1 MQRILSKRVLRDIRE
16 NLLRYLALFFLVAM
30 VMYMVVA
37 IVGAAE
43 TIMQGTK
50 ESAAAHHREDG
61 QFGVFVPLTD
71 NEIAQITEKG
81 VTLQRDFSLDFH
93 LGQSTLR
100 VYQARETVD
109 LFVPSQGSELPAQ
122 GEILLEQHYAEKH
135 ELGLGDTLTVGGRD
149 FTVSGIGSTPDYDAV
164 YEKTSDTTV
173 DSNLFGVG
181 FVTSEDYEAL
191 KAGGENF
198 RTEDYTYTY
207 LLNDAMTD
215 QELKELLQSFELDR
229 SKVMDTYFLEMLED
243 AEETKNDIQDGIREL
258 LDGVNEL
265 ADGVDELAEHNAEL
279 TDAADTLFD
288 AMLEQVNDSLKD
300 AGVEVTLTS
309 SNYEQQLNTMI
320 ANPHAYTAS
329 MRQDLQDIK
338 KSLDELQE
346 YKDGIKAYTDG
357 VNAASDGSGKLVV
370 GMGQITANSDA
381 LNQGADAIF
390 NAILGMVNEQLQA
403 QFSAA
408 GFPFSGLPA
417 DDYGKELDQIVAT
430 FTQMGASQ
438 VAAQLSAVKSQL
450 DTVAQFRDGVKA
462 YTKGVGEASIGN
474 QQLFCG
480 LSTLYTASEPLVSGT
495 DAVVDAL
502 MDMVEAQLEESD
514 ISVNLTAD
522 NYKEEL
528 ERLTAEGS
536 SVDAKLK
543 DSLKE
548 AKDTLADLEDF
559 REGIIDYTDAVD
571 EIADGSREL
580 RDGVQELQ
588 DETDDMIEEYF
599 TFDIDNLT
607 QFLIAADN
615 PRIDAAAGDVII
627 NRFAGILAGIILM
640 VLFTYVISVFV
651 IHNIEKESS
660 VIGALYALGVT
671 RGQLLFH
678 YLLNPMLIAFLGGV
692 VGCIL
697 GFSKYGTGWQMGDS
711 IAYYSLPP
719 MRIVTPGYL
728 LFYSLIMPPVTAVV
742 VNYLVINK
750 KLKCTA
756 LSLLRNEQTA
766 GKAGRIQN
774 MNLGNMKFL
783 LRFQIRQMLREIR
796 SAFAVVIGMFI
807 CLLILIMSIDCAV
820 LCINFGNACLEET
833 KYAYMYTYKYPTE
846 DVPEGGTPAYVENLK
861 KEAYG
866 YNLDVTVLGI
876 DDDNPYFPIVTA
888 DKKNEIVISSA
899 AAQKFGVKVGDKLVL
914 SDEVNERDYAFTVKN
929 IVNFTSGVYVFL
941 DRDVMQ
947 ELFDQEDDYY
957 NVVFA
962 DHALDI
968 DNGRLYATVSKENV
982 EESSQIFTDM
992 MGPMVVMLVAI
1003 SALIFMIVM
1012 YLMMKVMIDRS
1023 AFSISLMKVFG
1034 YRRREIRRLYLDGNF
1049 YVILLGALICVP
1061 LAKWSMDLVY
1071 PYCIANVA
1079 IGMDLKFT
1087 PQIYIMIYG
1096 GIWLCYMV
1104 INFLLVGRL
1113 NKLVPA
1119 EVLKNR
1125 E

>member
-16 NLLRYLALFFLVAM
+16 NLLRYLALFFLVAL

-50 ESAAAHHREDG
+50 ESGRIHHREDG

-71 NEIAQITEKG
+71 DEIAQITEKG
-81 VTLQRDFSLDFH
+81 VTIQRDFSLDFH

-149 FTVSGIGSTPDYDAV
+149 FTVSGIGSTPDYDAA

-181 FVTSEDYEAL
+181 FVTAEDYEAL

-229 SKVMDTYFLEMLED
+229 SKVTDTYFLEMLAD

-309 SNYEQQLNTMI
+309 SNYEQQLNNMI

-329 MRQDLQDIK
+329 IRQDLQDAK
-338 KSLDELQE
+338 KSLEELQE

-408 GFPFSGLPA
+408 GFPFSGLTA
-417 DDYGKELDQIVAT
+417 DGYGKELDQMAAT

-438 VAAQLSAVKSQL
+438 VAAQLSAVKNQL

-514 ISVNLTAD
+514 ISVDLTAD

-559 REGIIDYTDAVD
+559 REGIIEYTDAVD

-692 VGCIL
+692 VGCLL

-750 KLKCTA
+750 KLNRTA

-807 CLLILIMSIDCAV
+807 CLLILMMSIDCAV

-846 DVPEGGTPAYVENLK
+846 DVPEGGIPAYVENLK

-992 MGPMVVMLVAI
+992 MGPMVVMLVVI

-1096 GIWLCYMV
+1096 GILLCYMV

>member
-50 ESAAAHHREDG
+50 ESGRIHHREDG

-71 NEIAQITEKG
+71 DEITQITEKG

-100 VYQARETVD
+100 VYQARKTVD

-149 FTVSGIGSTPDYDAV
+149 FTVSGIGSTPDYDAA

-181 FVTSEDYEAL
+181 FVTAQDYEAL
-191 KAGGENF
+191 KAGGENS

-215 QELKELLQSFELDR
+215 QELKEQLQSFELDR
-229 SKVMDTYFLEMLED
+229 SKVTDTYFLEMLAD

-300 AGVEVTLTS
+300 VGVEVTLTS
-309 SNYEQQLNTMI
+309 SNYEQQLNNMI

-390 NAILGMVNEQLQA
+390 NAILGMVNKQLQA

-408 GFPFSGLPA
+408 GFSELTA
-417 DDYGKELDQIVAT
+417 DGYGKELDQMAAM

-438 VAAQLSAVKSQL
+438 VAAQLSAVKNQL
-450 DTVAQFRDGVKA
+450 DKVAKFRDGVKA
-462 YTKGVGEASIGN
+462 YTKGVGEAAIGN

-514 ISVNLTAD
+514 ISVDLTAD

-678 YLLNPMLIAFLGGV
+678 YLLNPMLISFLGGV

-697 GFSKYGTGWQMGDS
+697 GFSKYGTGWQMEDS

-719 MRIVTPGYL
+719 MQIVTPGYL
-728 LFYSLIMPPVTAVV
+728 LFYSLIMPPVTAAV

-750 KLKCTA
+750 KLNRTA
-756 LSLLRNEQTA
+756 LSLIRNEQTA

-783 LRFQIRQMLREIR
+783 IRFQIRQMLREIR

-876 DDDNPYFPIVTA
+876 DDDNPYFPIATA

-899 AAQKFGVKVGDKLVL
+899 AAQKFGVKAGDKLVL

-992 MGPMVVMLVAI
+992 MGPMVVMLVVI

-1096 GIWLCYMV
+1096 GILLCYMV

>member
-43 TIMQGTK
+43 TIMQGTE
-50 ESAAAHHREDG
+50 ESAAVHHREDG

-71 NEIAQITEKG
+71 SEVTQITDKG
-81 VTLQRDFSLDFH
+81 VTVQQDFSLDFH
-93 LGQSTLR
+93 QGQATLR
-100 VYQARETVD
+100 IYQAREKID
-109 LFVPSQGSELPAQ
+109 LFAPEQGAELPMQ

-149 FTVSGIGSTPDYDAV
+149 FIVAGIGSTPDYDAT

-181 FVTSEDYEAL
+181 FVTAEDYEAL
-191 KAGGENF
+191 KAGGQNF

-207 LLNDAMTD
+207 LLNGAMTD

-229 SKVMDTYFLEMLED
+229 SKVTDTYFLEMLAD

-265 ADGVDELAEHNAEL
+265 TDGVDELAEHNTDL

-288 AMLEQVNDSLKD
+288 AMLEQVNDSLED

-320 ANPHAYTAS
+320 ADPHAYTAS
-329 MRQDLQDIK
+329 MQQDLQDIK

-346 YKDGIKAYTDG
+346 FRDGVKSYTDG
-357 VNAASDGSGKLVV
+357 VNAASAGGGALVG
-370 GMGQITANSDA
+370 GMSKITENSAA
-381 LNQGADAIF
+381 LNQGADGIF
-390 NAILGMVNEQLQA
+390 NAILGMVNEQLKA
-403 QFSAA
+403 QLEPYAA
-408 GFPFSGLPA
+408 YGITFSGLTL
-417 DDYGKELDQIVAT
+417 DGYGEQLDQMAAV
-430 FTQMGASQ
+430 FTKMGASQ
-438 VAAQLSAVKSQL
+438 TAAQLAAVKGQL

-462 YTKGVGEASIGN
+462 YTAGVGEAAGGS
-474 QQLFCG
+474 QQLFGG
-480 LSTLYTASEPLVSGT
+480 LSVLYTASEPLVSGT

-502 MDMVEAQLEESD
+502 MDMVEAQLKENNITVD
-514 ISVNLTAD
+514 LTAD

-528 ERLTAEGS
+528 DRLAAEGS
-536 SVDAKLK
+536 SMDIKLR
-543 DSLKE
+543 DSLQE

-559 REGIIDYTDAVD
+559 REGIIEYTDAVS
-571 EIADGSREL
+571 EIADGSKEL
-580 RDGVQELQ
+580 RDGVRELQ
-588 DETDDMIEEYF
+588 EEADDMIEEYF
-599 TFDIDNLT
+599 TFHIDNLT
-607 QFLIAADN
+607 QFLIAEDN
-615 PRIDAAAGDVII
+615 PRIDAAAGDVVI

-678 YLLNPMLIAFLGGV
+678 YLLNPMLISFLGGA

-719 MRIVTPGYL
+719 MQIVTPGYL
-728 LFYSLIMPPVTAVV
+728 LFYSLIMPPVTAAV

-750 KLKCTA
+750 KLKRTA

-796 SAFAVVIGMFI
+796 SA
-807 CLLILIMSIDCAV
+807 
-820 LCINFGNACLEET
+820 
-833 KYAYMYTYKYPTE
+833 
-846 DVPEGGTPAYVENLK
+846 
-861 KEAYG
+861 
-866 YNLDVTVLGI
+866 
-876 DDDNPYFPIVTA
+876 
-888 DKKNEIVISSA
+888 
-899 AAQKFGVKVGDKLVL
+899 
-914 SDEVNERDYAFTVKN
+914 
-929 IVNFTSGVYVFL
+929 
-941 DRDVMQ
+941 
-947 ELFDQEDDYY
+947 
-957 NVVFA
+957 
-962 DHALDI
+962 
-968 DNGRLYATVSKENV
+968 
-982 EESSQIFTDM
+982 
-992 MGPMVVMLVAI
+992 
-1003 SALIFMIVM
+1003 
-1012 YLMMKVMIDRS
+1012 
-1023 AFSISLMKVFG
+1023 
-1034 YRRREIRRLYLDGNF
+1034 
-1049 YVILLGALICVP
+1049 
-1061 LAKWSMDLVY
+1061 
-1071 PYCIANVA
+1071 
-1079 IGMDLKFT
+1079 
-1087 PQIYIMIYG
+1087 
-1096 GIWLCYMV
+1096 
-1104 INFLLVGRL
+1104 
-1113 NKLVPA
+1113 
-1119 EVLKNR
+1119 
-1125 E
+1125 

>member
-50 ESAAAHHREDG
+50 ESAAVHHREDG

-71 NEIAQITEKG
+71 DEIAQITEKG

-93 LGQSTLR
+93 QDQATLR
-100 VYQARETVD
+100 IYQARENVD
-109 LFVPSQGSELPAQ
+109 LFVPSQGSEVPAQ

-135 ELGLGDTLTVGGRD
+135 QLQLGDSVTVGGKP
-149 FTVSGIGSTPDYDAV
+149 FTVAGIGSTPDYDAA

-181 FVTSEDYEAL
+181 FVTAEDYEAL
-191 KAGGENF
+191 KAGGQNF

-207 LLNDAMTD
+207 LLNDVMTD
-215 QELKELLQSFELDR
+215 QELKDLLQSFELDR
-229 SKVMDTYFLEMLED
+229 SKVTDTYFLEMLAD

-288 AMLEQVNDSLKD
+288 AMLEQINDSLAE

-329 MRQDLQDIK
+329 MWQDLQDIK

-346 YKDGIKAYTDG
+346 FRDGVKSYTDG
-357 VNAASDGSGKLVV
+357 VNAASAGGGALVG
-370 GMGQITANSDA
+370 GMSKITENSAA
-381 LNQGADAIF
+381 LNQGADGIF
-390 NAILGMVNEQLQA
+390 NAILGMTNEQLKA
-403 QFSAA
+403 QLEPYAA
-408 GFPFSGLPA
+408 YGITFSGLTA
-417 DDYGKELDQIVAT
+417 DGYGEQLDQMAAV

-438 VAAQLSAVKSQL
+438 AAAQLSAVKGQL

-462 YTKGVGEASIGN
+462 YTAGVGAAAGGSQE
-474 QQLFCG
+474 LFQG
-480 LSTLYTASEPLVSGT
+480 LSVLYTASEPLVSGT

-502 MDMVEAQLEESD
+502 MEMVEAQLEESD
-514 ISVNLTAD
+514 ITVDLTAD

-536 SVDAKLK
+536 SVDIKLK
-543 DSLKE
+543 DSLKD

-559 REGIIDYTDAVD
+559 REGIIEYTDAVS
-571 EIADGSREL
+571 EIADGSKEL

-588 DETDDMIEEYF
+588 DEADDMIEEYF
-599 TFDIDNLT
+599 TFDMDNLT

-615 PRIDAAAGDVII
+615 PRIDAAAGDVVI

-678 YLLNPMLIAFLGGV
+678 YLLNPMLISFLGGA

-697 GFSKYGTGWQMGDS
+697 GFSKYGTGWQMEDS

-719 MRIVTPGYL
+719 MQIVAPGYL
-728 LFYSLIMPPVTAVV
+728 LFYSLIMPPVTAAV

-750 KLKCTA
+750 KLKRTA

-774 MNLGNMKFL
+774 MNLGHMKFL
-783 LRFQIRQMLREIR
+783 HRFQIRQMLREIR

-846 DVPEGGTPAYVENLK
+846 DVAEGGTPAYVENLK

-899 AAQKFGVKVGDKLVL
+899 AAQKFGVKAGDKLVL

-947 ELFDQEDDYY
+947 ELFDQEDD
-957 NVVFA
+957 
-962 DHALDI
+962 
-968 DNGRLYATVSKENV
+968 
-982 EESSQIFTDM
+982 
-992 MGPMVVMLVAI
+992 
-1003 SALIFMIVM
+1003 
-1012 YLMMKVMIDRS
+1012 
-1023 AFSISLMKVFG
+1023 
-1034 YRRREIRRLYLDGNF
+1034 
-1049 YVILLGALICVP
+1049 
-1061 LAKWSMDLVY
+1061 
-1071 PYCIANVA
+1071 
-1079 IGMDLKFT
+1079 
-1087 PQIYIMIYG
+1087 
-1096 GIWLCYMV
+1096 
-1104 INFLLVGRL
+1104 
-1113 NKLVPA
+1113 
-1119 EVLKNR
+1119 
-1125 E
+1125 

>member
-37 IVGAAE
+37 IVGASE
-43 TIMQGTK
+43 TIMQGTE
-50 ESAAAHHREDG
+50 ESAAVHHREDG

-71 NEIAQITEKG
+71 SEVTQITDKG
-81 VTLQRDFSLDFH
+81 VTVQQDFSLDFH
-93 LGQSTLR
+93 QGQATLR
-100 VYQARETVD
+100 IYQAREKID
-109 LFVPSQGSELPAQ
+109 LFAPEQGAELPMQ

-149 FTVSGIGSTPDYDAV
+149 FIVAGIGSTQDYDAT

-181 FVTSEDYEAL
+181 FVTAEDYEAL
-191 KAGGENF
+191 KAGGQNF

-207 LLNDAMTD
+207 LLNGAMTD

-229 SKVMDTYFLEMLED
+229 SKVTDIYFLEMLAD

-265 ADGVDELAEHNAEL
+265 TDGVDELAEHNTDL

-288 AMLEQVNDSLKD
+288 AMLEQVNDSLED

-320 ANPHAYTAS
+320 ADPHAYTAS
-329 MRQDLQDIK
+329 MQEDLQDIK

-346 YKDGIKAYTDG
+346 FRDGVKSYTDG
-357 VNAASDGSGKLVV
+357 VNAASAGGGALVG
-370 GMGQITANSDA
+370 GMSKITENSAA
-381 LNQGADAIF
+381 LNQGAYGIF
-390 NAILGMVNEQLQA
+390 NAILGMVNEQLKA
-403 QFSAA
+403 QLEPYAA
-408 GFPFSGLPA
+408 YGITFSGLTL
-417 DDYGKELDQIVAT
+417 DGYGEQLDQMAAV
-430 FTQMGASQ
+430 FTQKGASQ
-438 VAAQLSAVKSQL
+438 TAAQLAAVKGQL

-462 YTKGVGEASIGN
+462 YTAGVGEAAGGS
-474 QQLFCG
+474 QQLFGG
-480 LSTLYTASEPLVSGT
+480 LSVLYTASEPLVSGT

-502 MDMVEAQLEESD
+502 MDMVEAQLKENNITVD
-514 ISVNLTAD
+514 LTAD

-528 ERLTAEGS
+528 DRLAAEGS
-536 SVDAKLK
+536 SMDIKLR
-543 DSLKE
+543 DSLQE

-559 REGIIDYTDAVD
+559 REGIIEYTDAVS
-571 EIADGSREL
+571 EIADGSKEL
-580 RDGVQELQ
+580 RDGVRELQ
-588 DETDDMIEEYF
+588 EEADDMIEEYF

-607 QFLIAADN
+607 QFLIAEDN
-615 PRIDAAAGDVII
+615 PRIDAAAGDVVI

-678 YLLNPMLIAFLGGV
+678 YLLNPMLISFLGGA

-719 MRIVTPGYL
+719 MQIVTPGYL
-728 LFYSLIMPPVTAVV
+728 LFYSLIMPPVTAAV

-750 KLKCTA
+750 KLKRTA

-766 GKAGRIQN
+766 GKAGRVQN

-807 CLLILIMSIDCAV
+807 
-820 LCINFGNACLEET
+820 
-833 KYAYMYTYKYPTE
+833 
-846 DVPEGGTPAYVENLK
+846 
-861 KEAYG
+861 
-866 YNLDVTVLGI
+866 
-876 DDDNPYFPIVTA
+876 
-888 DKKNEIVISSA
+888 
-899 AAQKFGVKVGDKLVL
+899 
-914 SDEVNERDYAFTVKN
+914 
-929 IVNFTSGVYVFL
+929 
-941 DRDVMQ
+941 
-947 ELFDQEDDYY
+947 
-957 NVVFA
+957 
-962 DHALDI
+962 
-968 DNGRLYATVSKENV
+968 
-982 EESSQIFTDM
+982 
-992 MGPMVVMLVAI
+992 
-1003 SALIFMIVM
+1003 
-1012 YLMMKVMIDRS
+1012 
-1023 AFSISLMKVFG
+1023 
-1034 YRRREIRRLYLDGNF
+1034 
-1049 YVILLGALICVP
+1049 
-1061 LAKWSMDLVY
+1061 
-1071 PYCIANVA
+1071 
-1079 IGMDLKFT
+1079 
-1087 PQIYIMIYG
+1087 
-1096 GIWLCYMV
+1096 
-1104 INFLLVGRL
+1104 
-1113 NKLVPA
+1113 
-1119 EVLKNR
+1119 
-1125 E
+1125 